1 MSYIGAPY
9 NFVPFSNTVRH
20 YDQKSLPG
28 HGSVVF
34 KNTEGTEE
42 LISGIISYE
51 ITAKTDIFIGS
62 GKKNGNGLTESFY
75 QNARGNY
82 AIPGSTIRGLIRNNA
97 QILSLSEIGE
107 DIDDYALMYRNVAG
121 GSKKQKKRYGD
132 ILGAKAVPIIDKN
145 GKKNSISV
153 LEKVNAGYIS
163 CSNGLYT
170 IDDLAEPAP
179 KIKEQKTNYYI
190 LSERTVIHD
199 YLDAAPPERP
209 CAYPLFFPG
218 GKSILQHDNKKDFK
232 SDKRNGK
239 EHYVNDKNKDYK
251 PYVIPCSYNVSGRAV
266 TGVDVSG
273 KLDHEGFAVSTGKM
287 NEHKAVY
294 IIPARKKTYD
304 ESETVFPIKVR
315 PEDIE
320 AFRTDLKNRETTLKQ
335 FGGRE
340 HFDLPEEGKTRPVF
354 YIREGERLYF
364 GFTPRL
370 RLFYDHTISEGIP
383 AEHKK
388 GELDY
393 AKALFGYSADNDAYK
408 SRVSF
413 SDAVMKNGKK
423 PGETVNAILSEPK
436 PTSYLDYLEQTD
448 QDEMSYNDPGFKLRG
463 VKQYWLRDKAYSE
476 VPSEKQSK
484 EYVLKFAPLPQET
497 KFVGKVRF
505 KNLKQEELGLLL
517 WSISLNGTSEMNIGK
532 AKAYGFGRIIMNITD
547 AVRMDHAKAYAMSE
561 LELYPWE
568 KLDVTELVGI
578 YKEQFKKSMGIRPE
592 QEASIKILLGMKDP
606 LAKPDDDK
614 IKYMDIDKKEYQNRK
629 EPLQSALE
637 LIKIVKSEVKEDE
650 SYKAEITKIEGKN
663 IRFRALEIENIYGKF
678 SIEDII
684 CREVSRKEL
693 KTLLSKGDVIEVRK
707 KEKDK
712 GEGWVCVKLP
722 EKA

>member
-34 KNTEGTEE
+34 KNTEETEE

-75 QNARGNY
+75 QDARGNY

-132 ILGAKAVPIIDKN
+132 ILGAKSVSVTDKS
-145 GKKNSISV
+145 GKKKSISI

-163 CSNGLYT
+163 CNNGLFT

-190 LSERTVIHD
+190 LSERTVIYD
-199 YLDAAPPERP
+199 YVDAAPPERP

-218 GKSILQHDNKKDFK
+218 GKSILQHDNKKDFEPNK
-232 SDKRNGK
+232 TLC
-239 EHYVNDKNKDYK
+239 VNDNYK

-287 NEHKAVY
+287 NGHKAIY

-304 ESETVFPIKVR
+304 ESERVFPIQVEAR
-315 PEDIE
+315 DIE
-320 AFRTDLKNRETTLKQ
+320 AFRTDLKKREKTLEQ
-335 FGGRE
+335 FEGRE
-340 HFDLPEEGKTRPVF
+340 HFDLPKEGKTRPVF

-383 AEHKK
+383 AELKK

-448 QDEMSYNDPGFKLRG
+448 QDETSYNDPEFKLRG

-484 EYVLKFAPLPQET
+484 EYVVKFAPLPQET
-497 KFVGKVRF
+497 EFVGKVRF
-505 KNLKQEELGLLL
+505 NNLKQEELGLLL

-532 AKAYGFGRIIMNITD
+532 AKAFGFGRIIMNITD
-547 AVRMDHAKAYAMSE
+547 AARMDHAKAYAMTG
-561 LELYPWE
+561 LELYPLE
-568 KLDVTELVGI
+568 KLDVTNLVNI

-614 IKYMDIDKKEYQNRK
+614 IRYMDIAKDEYKNRK
-629 EPLQSALE
+629 EPLQRALD

-663 IRFRALEIENIYGKF
+663 IRFRALDIENIYGKF